1 MDEYD
6 VVDLEHETLVLV
18 VTSTFGNGDPPENG
32 EVRTLHNNS
41 ELMKAKMYGWLT
53 AFCLVTIE
61 IWSCLNGD
69 APPNIQHRRQK
80 VSEVPQPA
88 YGCSHASLA
97 IYCTSVCLIKRD
109 KKFGRTEGKPTDSTV
124 LLYSSWL
131 FTAAFFILNE
141 ILQSKTVSLR
151 IPQKPKAQDSVFINR
166 PVASFLSKVF
176 PL

>member
-88 YGCSHASLA
+88 YGCSHAHQ
-97 IYCTSVCLIKRD
+97 
-109 KKFGRTEGKPTDSTV
+109 
-124 LLYSSWL
+124 
-131 FTAAFFILNE
+131 IL
-141 ILQSKTVSLR
+141 
-151 IPQKPKAQDSVFINR
+151 
-166 PVASFLSKVF
+166 SFLPSQYTVRPCVSSNVTKNLGGQKENPPTAPCCCTVVGYLLLLFLFSTKYYKVKQC
-176 PL
+176 L